1 MWWLALV
8 HGAAGGELWSTDS
21 ATDSA
26 GNVFVVGRFA
36 GLFRA
41 GELSIESAGGTDAFV
56 MKLDPTGRPVWLAR
70 FGGPLEDA
78 GESLELL
85 PSGQLQITGSFQG
98 TLSLGDR
105 ALTALGA
112 RDLFVARLDGEGRP
126 TWSRSYGSPG
136 GQPVATVVPKEPSV
150 GSLRIVMRGG
160 GWANV
165 YLNGEK
171 LSSTAPLALSVPPG
185 EYEVRLENA
194 YSGLDQRQ
202 LVQVDTGGTTVIQA
216 TLEVP

>member
-1 MWWLALV
+1 MWWWALV
-8 HGAAGGELWSTDS
+8 VGASAGELWSTDS
-21 ATDSA
+21 ETDSA

-36 GLFRA
+36 GVFRI
-41 GELSIESAGGTDAFV
+41 GEHTIESSGSTDAFV
-56 MKLDPTGRPVWLAR
+56 MKLDPTGKALWLR
-70 FGGPLEDA
+70 RIGGPLEDA

-85 PSGQLQITGSFQG
+85 PGGQLQITGSFQG
-98 TLSLGDR
+98 TVTLGDR
-105 ALTALGA
+105 PVTALGG
-112 RDLFVARLDGEGRP
+112 RDLFVARIDAEGRL
-126 TWSRSYGSPG
+126 TSSRTYGSPG
-136 GQPVATVVPKEPSV
+136 GGPVATVVPKDNER

-171 LSSTAPLALSVPPG
+171 LSSTAPLALPLPAG

>member
-1 MWWLALV
+1 MWWALV
-8 HGAAGGELWSTDS
+8 SGALGGELWSTDS

-36 GLFRA
+36 GIFQI
-41 GELSIESAGGTDAFV
+41 GEFSVGSAGSTDAFV
-56 MKLDPTGRPVWLAR
+56 MKLDPTGRPLWVQR
-70 FGGPLEDA
+70 FGGPFEDA
-78 GESLELL
+78 AESLEVL
-85 PSGQLQITGSFQG
+85 PTGQLQITGSFQG
-98 TLSLGDR
+98 ILPLGDR
-105 ALTALGA
+105 TLAALGA
-112 RDLFVARLDGEGRP
+112 RDLFVARLDAAGKP
-126 TWSRSYGSPG
+126 TWSRNYGSPG
-136 GQPVATVVPKEPSV
+136 GEPLATVTPKEPTL

-171 LSSTAPLALSVPPG
+171 ISSTAPVSLPLPPG

-202 LVQVDTGGTTVIQA
+202 LVQVDTGGTTIIQA
-216 TLEVP
+216 TLGMP